1 MKNPNKHIKINI
13 SAICLLTL
21 SLISSP
27 AFAGI
32 PGYYFQKV
40 LFNFS
45 AEDSE
50 RVKSLD
56 YFGNDAGYQSHP
68 YGMVIDPDGKYWF
81 GFYSGF
87 SNEIVKSPGDTIH
100 LAGIRCF
107 LPDSTEASFSPIEL
121 LEFGDG
127 SKDTLYTEN
136 DRNGYCRGIS
146 LDGDGNILYTA
157 KSTLYKIDFTNGSAI
172 AKWDPLEVGKPLRT
186 HISAVHDTTD
196 GYIYF
201 APYAQNEQL
210 NVLDEDLNFV
220 AAALNMT
227 PTLQNAIQVR
237 TKSNGIT
244 QLFSATHSN
253 GEGIFVYES
262 SDPATQAFTLVDT
275 IGNYS
280 EETDTNIITYISW
293 ATSLDWIDKEEGVLL
308 FANHNKA
315 LTTVNSGNIP
325 ASSHA
330 ARWVAIDVDTDEIL
344 YMFGA
349 PWYDI
354 VSGDAVAKEVTPFV
368 PESYL
373 QNQVMVMQGSG
384 AVILHDGEN
393 YEFILTDMGLNCV
406 QRASFSTAVS
416 EDLFIPYDLN
426 LEQNYPN
433 PFNPMTTIHFTLER
447 GENIILD
454 VHDLTGRRVKRVF
467 SGYLEAGVHN
477 MVLDASEMA
486 SGTYIYTL
494 HTRVMSISR
503 KMTILK

>member
-1 MKNPNKHIKINI
+1 MKHYKQRKNKYMLI
-13 SAICLLTL
+13 AGLLL
-21 SLISSP
+21 LALMYMP
-27 AFAGI
+27 LFAGI
-32 PGYYFQKV
+32 PGYYFQKL

-45 AEDSE
+45 SDDSL
-50 RVKSLD
+50 RVNSLD
-56 YFGNDAGYQSHP
+56 YDGNDSGNQSSP

-87 SNEIVKSPGDTIH
+87 SHEIVKAPGDTIH

-107 LPDSTEASFSPIEL
+107 LSDSTEASFSPLEL

-146 LDGDGNILYTA
+146 RDGDGNILYTA
-157 KSTLYKIDFTNGSAI
+157 KSTLYKIDYRNGSAI
-172 AKWDPLEVGKPLRT
+172 AKWDPQEIGKPLRT
-186 HISAVHDTTD
+186 HVSAVYDSV
-196 GYIYF
+196 GEYIYF

-210 NVLDEDLNFV
+210 HILDEDLNFV
-220 AAALNMT
+220 AAAIDRT
-227 PTLQNAIQVR
+227 PTLENAIQVR
-237 TKSNGIT
+237 TKKNGVT

-253 GEGIFVYES
+253 GVGIFVYES

-280 EETDTNIITYISW
+280 EETDTNIISYIAW
-293 ATSLDWIDKEEGVLL
+293 ATSLDWIDKEEGILL
-308 FANHNKA
+308 FGNHNRA
-315 LTTVNSGNIP
+315 LTTVNTGTAP

-330 ARWVAIDVDTDEIL
+330 ARWVALDVDTDEIL

-354 VSGDAVAKEVTPFV
+354 VNGDAFAKEVTISV

-373 QNQVMVMQGSG
+373 QNQIMTMQPSG
-384 AVILHDGEN
+384 AIVNHNGEN

-406 QRASFSTAVS
+406 QLASFSTDIS
-416 EDLFIPYDLN
+416 EDIFIPYNLM

-433 PFNPMTTIHFTLER
+433 PFNPMTTIHFALEQS
-447 GENIILD
+447 ENVILD
-454 VHDLTGRRVKRVF
+454 IYDLAGRRIKQVF
-467 SGYLEAGVHN
+467 SGYLKAGKHN
-477 MVLDASEMA
+477 IKLDASDMP
-486 SGTYIYTL
+486 SGSYIYTL
-494 HTRVMSISR
+494 HTHVMSISR
-503 KMTILK
+503 KMTVLK

>member
-1 MKNPNKHIKINI
+1 MKPIIRQKY
-13 SAICLLTL
+13 SRLTVMGLLVL
-21 SLISSP
+21 ALMFSP
-27 AFAGI
+27 VFAGI
-32 PGYYFQKV
+32 PGYYFQEV

-45 AEDSE
+45 TENSE
-50 RVKSLD
+50 MVKSLD
-56 YFGNDAGYQSHP
+56 YFGNEVGYQSHP

-81 GFYSGF
+81 GFNSGF

-136 DRNGYCRGIS
+136 DRNGYCRGMS
-146 LDGDGNILYTA
+146 TDAFGNILYTA
-157 KSTLYKIDFTNGSAI
+157 KSTLYKIDYRDGSAI

-186 HISAVHDTTD
+186 HVSAVQDCS
-196 GYIYF
+196 YIYF
-201 APYAQNEQL
+201 APYPQFEQL

-220 AAALNMT
+220 SAGISLT

-237 TKSNGIT
+237 TKANGIT

-253 GEGIFVYES
+253 GQGIFVYES
-262 SDPATQAFTLVDT
+262 YDPATQPFTIVDT
-275 IGNYS
+275 IGNYF
-280 EETDTNIITYISW
+280 EETDTNIISYITW
-293 ATSLDWIDKEEGVLL
+293 ATSLDWIDKEEGILL
-308 FANHNKA
+308 FGNHSKA
-315 LTTVNSGNIP
+315 ITTVNMGNAP

-330 ARWVAIDVDTDEIL
+330 ARWVAIDVDSDEIL
-344 YMFGA
+344 YIFGA
-349 PWYDI
+349 PWYDVI
-354 VSGDAVAKEVTPFV
+354 SGDAIAKEVEFSV

-373 QNQVMVMQGSG
+373 QNQVMTMQPSG
-384 AVILHDGEN
+384 AIINTDGAT

-406 QRASFSTAVS
+406 QRSSFSTALS
-416 EDLFIPYDLN
+416 EDIFIPYNLN

-433 PFNPMTTIHFTLER
+433 PFNPLTTIHFALEQS
-447 GENIILD
+447 ENVILD
-454 VHDLTGRRVKRVF
+454 IHDLNGRRVKQVF

-477 MVLDASEMA
+477 MIFNASDMA

-494 HTRVMSISR
+494 HTKVMSLSR

>member
-1 MKNPNKHIKINI
+1 MKPIIRRKY
-13 SAICLLTL
+13 SRLAMMGLLALVLTL
-21 SLISSP
+21 SPL
-27 AFAGI
+27 FAGI
-32 PGYYFQKV
+32 PGYYFQDL
-40 LFNFS
+40 LFNFGGN
-45 AEDSE
+45 DSIK
-50 RVKSLD
+50 VNSLD
-56 YFGNDAGYQSHP
+56 YYRNDEGNQSQP

-81 GFYSGF
+81 GFNSGF

-100 LAGIRCF
+100 LTGIRCF

-136 DRNGYCRGIS
+136 NRNGYCRGIS
-146 LDGDGNILYTA
+146 IDAFGNILYTA
-157 KSTLYKIDFTNGSAI
+157 KSTLYKIDYRDGSAI

-186 HISAVHDTTD
+186 HVSAVQDCS
-196 GYIYF
+196 YIYF
-201 APYAQNEQL
+201 APYPQYEQL

-220 AAALNMT
+220 AAGISLT

-237 TKSNGIT
+237 TKTNGIT

-253 GEGIFVYES
+253 GQGIFVYES
-262 SDPATQAFTLVDT
+262 SDPATQPFTIVDT

-280 EETDTNIITYISW
+280 EETDTNIITYVAW
-293 ATSLDWIDKEEGVLL
+293 ATSLDWIDKKEGILL
-308 FANHNKA
+308 FGNHNKA
-315 LTTVNSGNIP
+315 MISVNTGNAP

-330 ARWVAIDVDTDEIL
+330 ARWIAIDVDTDEIL

-354 VSGDAVAKEVTPFV
+354 ISGDAVAKEVTPSV

-373 QNQVMVMQGSG
+373 QNQVMTMQPSG
-384 AVILHDGEN
+384 AIVNNDGAN

-416 EDLFIPYDLN
+416 ENIFIPYNLS

-433 PFNPMTTIHFTLER
+433 PFNPLTTIHFTLEQS
-447 GENIILD
+447 ENIILD
-454 VHDLTGRRVKRVF
+454 IHDLNGRRVKQVF
-467 SGYLEAGVHN
+467 SGHLEAGTHN
-477 MVLDASEMA
+477 MLLDASSMA
-486 SGTYIYTL
+486 SGIYLYTL
-494 HTRVMSISR
+494 HTKVISLSR
-503 KMTILK
+503 KMTVLK